1 MHIRADAVQFTM
13 LFRVKDRRGKM
24 TYLCPDCQQPL
35 EVLVACGC
43 RDYVCNQCQQLV
55 SKGRV
60 VHLEAELIEPL
71 KGGAQAR

>member
-1 MHIRADAVQFTM
+1 
-13 LFRVKDRRGKM
+13 M